1 MLNIL
6 FYNWTFFFF
15 QLICDLVHKY
25 VFSTVLNFVDFKF
38 PPQYTFSL
46 HLQYLIGLE
55 CGLKLEGLL
64 PLVESCDWVE
74 RATYPKFV

>member
-6 FYNWTFFFF
+6 FCNWTFFFF

-25 VFSTVLNFVDFKF
+25 VFRTVLNFKFKDFKF

-55 CGLKLEGLL
+55 CGLRLEGLL
-64 PLVESCDWVE
+64 PLVES
-74 RATYPKFV
+74 